1 MVKET
6 PHNLEAEQAV
16 LGSVLVDPSAIDIVA
31 AALERDD
38 FYHQGHRIIFST
50 MLAQALQGEPIDFTT
65 TITRL
70 RTNGELEK
78 VGGPAYLGDLF
89 DSVVTSSNVNY
100 HCRLVKS
107 KAIARKVI
115 DAARQIATAATST
128 EDPDALLAIAF
139 AALEKV
145 GTAHRQKDDALLTL
159 EHLADLYE
167 KHVNTLDKTRFITGF
182 PDLDG
187 IIRGCAPGET
197 MFIQAYS
204 GLYKSAVLQNM
215 LLNACNRTDLHHLFF
230 SLEMPGTRVFERTV
244 QIGLETLTYR
254 VESGFHH
261 HAGYKEKTLEELR
274 NLKADKLIVCDQA
287 GLTIERIEH
296 YTRLARQ
303 RYGQLG
309 AIGIDYMGLM
319 GADNAKSEY
328 ERISYVAEN
337 SKHLA
342 KRLNLPVIVL
352 TQINRTSAAAG
363 QVEKFSGKGSG
374 AIEASADY
382 LIGLQKDEQKNLVL
396 KLLKNRNGEE
406 NLSFLVDM
414 HAPHLKIRGL
424 SPYDQL
430 AAKNAERGKSRLR
443 KGYMRDPE
451 NYDPYE

>member
-1 MVKET
+1 MVKQT

-16 LGSVLVDPSAIDIVA
+16 LGSILLDHCAIDTVA
-31 AALERDD
+31 AALEPGD
-38 FYHQGHRIIFST
+38 FWHQGHRIIFAA
-50 MLAQALQGEPIDFTT
+50 MLQQATHGEPIDFTT
-65 TITRL
+65 VISRL
-70 RTNGELEK
+70 KSADDLDK
-78 VGGPAYLGDLF
+78 VGGPVYLAELL
-89 DSVVTSSNVNY
+89 DSVVTSANIAY
-100 HCRLVKS
+100 HCRLVKN

-128 EDPDALLAIAF
+128 EDPDALLATAF
-139 AALEKV
+139 AALEAV
-145 GTAHRQKDDALLTL
+145 GTAHHTEDDALLTL
-159 EHLADLYE
+159 ERLADLYE
-167 KHVNTLDKTRFITGF
+167 KHVKSLDKTRFVTGF

-204 GLYKSAVLQNM
+204 GLYKSALLQNM
-215 LLNACNRTDLHHLFF
+215 LLEACRRTGLHHLFF

-244 QIGLETLTYR
+244 QISTETLTYR

-261 HAGYKEKTLEELR
+261 HAGYKEKTLDELR
-274 NLKADKLIVCDQA
+274 ELKADKLIVCDQA

-296 YTRLARQ
+296 YARLARQ
-303 RYGQLG
+303 RHGQLG

-342 KRLNLPVIVL
+342 KRLNVPVIVL
-352 TQINRTSAAAG
+352 TQINRSSAAAG

-382 LIGLQKDEQKNLVL
+382 LLGLQKDDQKNLIL

-406 NLSFLVDM
+406 NLSFLVDIDP
-414 HAPHLKIRGL
+414 PHLKLRGL
-424 SPYDQL
+424 SPYDSL
-430 AAKNAERGKSRLR
+430 AAKNVDRGKSRLR
-443 KGYMRDPE
+443 KGYMQEPAA
-451 NYDPYE
+451 YDPY